1 MVVLCKRCGRVLKAT
16 RSIKLGYGPT
26 CYNKIKNQENHVN
39 LEEEVRF
46 LKIEI
51 KTLKK
56 LLNELRVNQVI
67 STEVSPIKR
76 IRSEVRVQEN
86 DDRKCQMRE
95 VLLELKSRFQS
106 CDGDIKNMLTP
117 IQNET
122 NMMETNQLALVE
134 TS

>member
-39 LEEEVRF
+39 LEEEVNF